1 MVDIRWSE
9 EKNDKLKVERG
20 VSFEE
25 AADCIL
31 KGKYIILTRNRIQ
44 GQQKLY
50 LVSIRDYT
58 YTVPYVY
65 GRNESI
71 FLKTVYP
78 SRKFHRAYGA
88 QVK

>member
-1 MVDIRWSE
+1 MVDIRWNE
-9 EKNDKLKVERG
+9 GKNAKLKAERG
-20 VSFEE
+20 VAFTD

-58 YTVPYVY
+58 YAVPYVY
-65 GRNESI
+65 GRDESI
-71 FLKTVYP
+71 FLKTIYP
-78 SRKFHRAYGA
+78 SRKFHRAYGV
-88 QVK
+88 QLK